1 MSNDF
6 KLIPYGI
13 CNFKQVRSE
22 NKYLVDKT
30 MYFEQ
35 MELAGNFLFLVR
47 PRRFGKSLFLSTLE
61 AYYDIN
67 EKDNFETLF
76 KGFYV
81 ADHPTGMEEVQ
92 LN

>member
-35 MELAGNFLFLVR
+35 MELAATSCSSSVR
-47 PRRFGKSLFLSTLE
+47 AGSARACSSARLRLTMTSMKRTTSKRCS
-61 AYYDIN
+61 
-67 EKDNFETLF
+67 
-76 KGFYV
+76 KGFMWLTTRLGWRKY
-81 ADHPTGMEEVQ
+81 
-92 LN
+92 N

>member
-35 MELAGNFLFLVR
+35 MELAGNFLFPRPSAPVR
-47 PRRFGKSLFLSTLE
+47 QEPVPQH
-61 AYYDIN
+61 A
-67 EKDNFETLF
+67 
-76 KGFYV
+76 
-81 ADHPTGMEEVQ
+81 
-92 LN
+92 

>member
-47 PRRFGKSLFLSTLE
+47 PRRFGNSLFLSTLE

-76 KGFYV
+76 KGLYV